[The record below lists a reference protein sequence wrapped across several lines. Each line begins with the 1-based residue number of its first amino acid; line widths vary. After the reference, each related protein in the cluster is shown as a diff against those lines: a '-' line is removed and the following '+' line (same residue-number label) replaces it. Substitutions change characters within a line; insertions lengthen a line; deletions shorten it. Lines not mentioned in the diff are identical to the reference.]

1 MNTLRLRVRSG
12 VVRGSVGVLAAL
24 AFVLAIAGCTSSMS
38 LGAAGTPDGG
48 DGVIITSTGGGDA
61 TVDLPP
67 DVATDAPIDQNIDAQ
82 TVTCVENG
90 VTYHVGEVIPRG
102 GNGCLMSCIC
112 LASGT
117 VGYCTGVA
125 CPVDGAVD
133 SRAVDPIV
141 SAQITLSR
149 STNSPEF
156 RVTVLNVGSASRAV
170 IAPDGT
176 PSVLR
181 SFPRGSSEGTL
192 FLYDLQTVGDLSAAG
207 DPGPIFGESCGKSAS
222 FGTQTNIVSLGVSS
236 GDLQCLVNPTPAQ
249 TALARDTDVLLSVNQ
264 GNYLYNAQRCL
275 QTGGVPSASLCCAGS
290 GDFPNTCAVG
300 ACTCAPA
307 SSDTIDTCVCP
318 NSGCYLPPYGC
329 IGPVNVCTVGADQT
343 CNDDLTINSIHGT
356 CVTGGRC
363 ECSAGFTLVP
373 TSGKCS

>member
-1 MNTLRLRVRSG
+1 
-12 VVRGSVGVLAAL
+12 VLAAL
-24 AFVLAIAGCTSSMS
+24 AFALAGAGCTSSMS

-48 DGVIITSTGGGDA
+48 DAMIVTSTGGSDA
-61 TVDLPP
+61 AVDRGP
-67 DVATDAPIDQNIDAQ
+67 DVAVDAPLDQNIDAQ

-90 VTYHVGEVIPRG
+90 VGYHAGEVIPRG

-112 LASGT
+112 LPTGT
-117 VGYCTGVA
+117 VGYCTGVS

-133 SRAVDPIV
+133 SRAIDPIV

-156 RVTVLNVGSASRAV
+156 RVTVLNIGSANRAV

-176 PSVLR
+176 PSALR
-181 SFPRGSSEGTL
+181 SFPRGAPEVTL
-192 FLYDLQTVGDLSAAG
+192 FLYDLQAVGDLSAVG

-222 FGTQTNIVSLGVSS
+222 FGTQTKIVSFNFSS

-249 TALARDTDVLLSVNQ
+249 TALAHDTDVLLSVSQ

-275 QTGGVPSASLCCAGS
+275 QTGGVPSASLCCSGT
-290 GDFPNTCAVG
+290 GDFPDTCAVG
-300 ACTCAPA
+300 VCTCSPA

-318 NSGCYLPPYGC
+318 GGGCYQPTSGCV
-329 IGPVNVCTVGADQT
+329 GPANVCTVGADQT
-343 CNDDLTINSIHGT
+343 CNDDLTINSLHGT
-356 CVTGGRC
+356 CLTGGRC
-363 ECSAGFTLVP
+363 ACNSSLGSKLVP
-373 TSGKCS
+373 ASGKCS